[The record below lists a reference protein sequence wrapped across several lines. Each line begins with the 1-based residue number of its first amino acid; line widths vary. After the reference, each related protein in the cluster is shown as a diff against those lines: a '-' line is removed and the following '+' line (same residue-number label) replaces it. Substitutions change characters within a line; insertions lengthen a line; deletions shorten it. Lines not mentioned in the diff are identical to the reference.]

1 MHTTRI
7 LKVLALAME
16 ANPSLP
22 LPLTID
28 NIDLDDI
35 ISTPYAER
43 NTAATMYARD
53 TGQVVKYIGNSGVV
67 YDRIDIARYWRP
79 ETIVEEPYALT
90 VGDLATV
97 LKSRYGLDVLSSEI
111 KNSDA
116 LLPDSGTVHIEI
128 DDAVSPLYIGEVDIV
143 FAKDAGL
150 AGQDGIEYVLGS
162 YAANSRPVLGWTDN
176 DKDTVQV
183 SINHGVWQTVKQT
196 KIEPGLFSITSPAVL
211 TGTSTNIRIRGTK
224 PMLIDFDGN
233 HVKLKELV
241 RYKSFTEATGFFA
254 GITTLTTVDA
264 DAFKDR
270 PDLTSADYLFDGCTG
285 LTSIPVHLFSYC
297 PNLVTAKAT
306 FRKTSITDIPES
318 LLESCSRLEDISMMF
333 EQCTKLK
340 TIPAKLLLTNTGLKT
355 TSRCFLGTT
364 AVTDEI
370 PDGFMSTLVNLE
382 DASFMFA
389 GCPWVTTIP
398 DHLLTACTSLKDL
411 SGFFSTCVN
420 LMVIP
425 SDLLYGLVQLNRV
438 DRMFESCSKIASIP
452 PGLFQYNVNLEYM
465 QYTFASTGILTTP
478 AVMFTYTRRLLSIDY
493 VFSNCVRL
501 TAIPDTLLQPL
512 MRLQSL
518 NGVWMNCIG
527 ITAIPT
533 NLLSQNK
540 NILSADWLF
549 AGSGI
554 TAIPAGVFTACTK
567 ITSLEGTFAGT
578 RITSIMQAF
587 FTTLVNLVK
596 VDKLFYKCAMLGSIP
611 GDLFL
616 SNSKLQ
622 SMVGTFAYCIAS
634 GSNIGTLFMTM
645 SVAQRT
651 NITNILGLYQ
661 GSVNLQG
668 NFNTN
673 LKALLPGVDW
683 TDASVTQGCVAG
695 LTKLSDY
702 ATVGT
707 IYKTPVSSL
716 V

>member
-16 ANPSLP
+16 ANPNLP

-35 ISTPYAER
+35 VSTPYAER

-67 YDRIDIARYWRP
+67 YDRIDIAEYWRP
-79 ETIVEEPYALT
+79 ETIVEDPNALT
-90 VGDLATV
+90 VGDLAII
-97 LKSRYGLDVLSSEI
+97 LKSRYGLDVLNTEI

-116 LLPDSGTVHIEI
+116 LLPDSGTVRIEI

-150 AGQDGIEYVLGS
+150 AAQDGIEYVLGS
-162 YAANSRPVLGWTDN
+162 YTANSKPVLGWTDN

-183 SINHGVWQTVKQT
+183 SINKGPWQTVKQV
-196 KIEPGLFSITSPAVL
+196 KIEPGLFSITSPVGL
-211 TGTSTNIRIRGTK
+211 TGSSANIRIRGTK

-233 HVKLKELV
+233 YVKLKELV

-285 LTSIPVHLFSYC
+285 LTTIPTHLFSYC
-297 PNLVTAKAT
+297 PNLLTAKAT
-306 FRKTSITDIPES
+306 FRKTSITAIPES

-333 EQCTKLK
+333 EQCTKLT
-340 TIPAKLLLTNTGLKT
+340 TIPAKLLSTNTGLRVT
-355 TSRCFLGTT
+355 ARCFLGTT

-370 PDGFMSTLVNLE
+370 PDGFLSTLVNLE

-389 GCPWVTTIP
+389 GCPWVTTLP
-398 DHLLTACTSLKDL
+398 DHLLTACTNLKDL
-411 SGFFSTCVN
+411 SGFFSTCIN

-425 SDLLYGLVQLNRV
+425 SDLLYGLTKLNRI
-438 DRMFESCSKIASIP
+438 DRMFENCSKIASIP
-452 PGLFQYNVNLEYM
+452 PGLFQYNANLEYM

-512 MRLQSL
+512 LRLQSL

-527 ITAIPT
+527 ITTIPA
-533 NLLSQNK
+533 NLLAQNK
-540 NILSADWLF
+540 NILSVDWLF

-554 TAIPAGVFTACTK
+554 TAIGAPFTTNTK
-567 ITSLEGTFAGT
+567 ITSMVGTFAGT
-578 RITSIMQAF
+578 RITAITQAIF
-587 FTTLVNLVK
+587 IKLVNLVT
-596 VDKLFYKCAMLGSIP
+596 VDRLFYKCAALISIP

-616 SNSKLQ
+616 ANTKLQ
-622 SMVGTFAYCIAS
+622 SLIGTFAYCVGS
-634 GSNIGTLFMTM
+634 GSNIGTLFMNM

-661 GSVNLQG
+661 GSINLQG
-668 NFNTN
+668 SFSVN
-673 LKALLPGVDW
+673 LKSVLPGVDW
-683 TDASVTQGCVAG
+683 NNAAGSQGCVAG

-702 ATVGT
+702 TTIGA

>member
-16 ANPSLP
+16 ANPDLP

-35 ISTPYAER
+35 VSTPQAER

-53 TGQVVKYIGNSGVV
+53 TGEIVKYIGNSGVV
-67 YDRIDIARYWRP
+67 YDRIDIAKYWRP
-79 ETIVEEPYALT
+79 EEIVEDRNAVT
-90 VGDLATV
+90 VGDLATI
-97 LKSRYGLDVLSSEI
+97 LKGQYGLDVLSSEI
-111 KNSDA
+111 KNSSA

-150 AGQDGIEYVLGS
+150 ANRDGLEYVLGS
-162 YAANSRPVLGWTDN
+162 YTANSKPIVGWTDN
-176 DKDTVQV
+176 DKDSVQV
-183 SINHGVWQTVKQT
+183 SVNKGAWQTVKQV
-196 KIEPGLFSITSPAVL
+196 KIEPGLFSITSPVAL
-211 TGTSTNIRIRGTK
+211 TGTTANIRIRGTK

-233 HVKLKELV
+233 YVKLKELV

-285 LTSIPVHLFSYC
+285 LTSIPTHLFSYC
-297 PNLVTAKAT
+297 PNLLTARAT
-306 FRKTSITDIPES
+306 FRKTSITSIPES

-340 TIPAKLLLTNTGLKT
+340 VIPAKLLLTNTGLKV
-355 TSRCFLGTT
+355 TSRCFLGTS
-364 AVTDEI
+364 AVSDEI
-370 PDGFMSTLVNLE
+370 PDGFLSTLVNLE

-389 GCPWVTTIP
+389 ACPWVTTLP
-398 DHLLTACTSLKDL
+398 DHLLTACVNLKDL

-425 SDLLYGLVQLNRV
+425 SDLLFGLTKLNRV
-438 DRMFESCSKIASIP
+438 DRMFENCSKIAAIP
-452 PGLFQYNVNLEYM
+452 PGLFQYNANLEYM

-478 AVMFTYTRRLLSIDY
+478 AVMFTYVRRLLSIDY
-493 VFSNCVRL
+493 AFSNCVRL
-501 TAIPDTLLQPL
+501 TSIPDTLLQPL
-512 MRLQSL
+512 LRLQSL

-527 ITAIPT
+527 ITVIPT
-533 NLLSQNK
+533 PLLTQNK

-554 TAIPAGVFTACTK
+554 TAIPAPVFTTCTK

-578 RITSIMQAF
+578 RVTGIVRAI
-587 FTTLVNLVK
+587 FTTLVNLTNVN
-596 VDKLFYKCAMLGSIP
+596 KLFYKCAVLVSIP

-616 SNSKLQ
+616 SNTKLQ
-622 SMVGTFAYCIAS
+622 SMVATFAYCIAS
-634 GSNIGTLFMTM
+634 GSNIGTVFMSM
-645 SVAQRT
+645 SVAQKA
-651 NITNILGLYQ
+651 NITDILGLYQ
-661 GSVNLQG
+661 GSLNLQG
-668 NFNTN
+668 SFSTN
-673 LKALLPGVDW
+673 LKSNLPSVDW

-702 ATVGT
+702 ATTGT
-707 IYKTPVSSL
+707 IYKTPVPSL